1 MSCYKKVNRVRDRYK
16 RLKERLITVNEGLRI
31 MDRRLNVAD
40 FAALVGTTAKTIYE
54 KINNHD
60 ELPVIEQLNTV
71 IEKVKGRSIK
81 LILTNSEQIE
91 YYKNLYSKDTVIDGE
106 YYETLTDN
114 NGDKTF
120 INSQDNVKTNNN
132 SSFQSDLFDKFIT
145 VNNEFNNRLK
155 QLTDE
160 LIMSKSKMLLL
171 EDKAG
176 REGTYINEINILKK
190 ENNRNQLLIKLLT
203 TVIIT
208 LLIVIVGYIT
218 FTIGVNNSK
227 QTTEQPPAIEQ
238 SK

>member
-1 MSCYKKVNRVRDRYK
+1 
-16 RLKERLITVNEGLRI
+16 

-120 INSQDNVKTNNN
+120 INSQDTVKTNNN
-132 SSFQSDLFDKFIT
+132 NSFQSDLFDKFIT

-171 EDKAG
+171 EDKAN
-176 REGTYINEINILKK
+176 REGLYINEINELKK
-190 ENNRNQLLIKLLT
+190 DNNRYKLFIKLLT

-218 FTIGVNNSK
+218 FTIGVNNSNSAPEQNPVVE
-227 QTTEQPPAIEQ
+227 QT
-238 SK
+238 K

>member
-1 MSCYKKVNRVRDRYK
+1 M
-16 RLKERLITVNEGLRI
+16 E
-31 MDRRLNVAD
+31 RRLNVAD

-120 INSQDNVKTNNN
+120 INSQDTVKTNNN
-132 SSFQSDLFDKFIT
+132 NSFQSDLFDKFIT

-171 EDKAG
+171 EDKAN
-176 REGTYINEINILKK
+176 REGLYINEINELKK
-190 ENNRNQLLIKLLT
+190 DNNRYKLFTKLLT

-218 FTIGVNNSK
+218 FTIGVNNSNSAP
-227 QTTEQPPAIEQ
+227 EQNPVTVEQ
-238 SK
+238 VK

>member
-120 INSQDNVKTNNN
+120 INSQDNVKNNN
-132 SSFQSDLFDKFIT
+132 NNSFQSDLFDKFIT

-160 LIMSKSKMLLL
+160 LIMSKSKQLLL
-171 EDKAG
+171 EDKAN
-176 REGTYINEINILKK
+176 REGLYINEINELKK
-190 ENNRNQLLIKLLT
+190 DNNRYKLFIKLLT

-218 FTIGVNNSK
+218 FIIGVNNSNSAAE
-227 QTTEQPPAIEQ
+227 QNSVTEQT
-238 SK
+238 K

>member
-1 MSCYKKVNRVRDRYK
+1 
-16 RLKERLITVNEGLRI
+16 

-120 INSQDNVKTNNN
+120 INSQDTVKNNN
-132 SSFQSDLFDKFIT
+132 NNSFQSDLFDKFIT

-171 EDKAG
+171 EDKAN
-176 REGTYINEINILKK
+176 REGLYINEINELKK
-190 ENNRNQLLIKLLT
+190 DNNRYKLFIKLLT

-218 FTIGVNNSK
+218 FTIGVNNSNSAPE
-227 QTTEQPPAIEQ
+227 QNSVTEQT
-238 SK
+238 K